1 MRALDDK
8 APPRLACAI
17 VQARMCSERLPGK
30 TLLELSGKPV
40 LAHVLDRLKSC
51 KTLDCVAVATSIN
64 PADDAIVSL
73 CNELSV
79 RCERGSEDDVLKR
92 YISAASAIGA
102 DIVVRVTGDNP
113 LIDPDIVDSLVDAM
127 RQDPDS
133 EYCYA
138 VNSPLGSS
146 CEAVSL
152 AALKHVQDV
161 CDRPD
166 HREHVTLLI
175 RERPDL
181 FRVKEL
187 RSELGTPDLRL
198 TLDTHDDFQ
207 MLSAVFRDL
216 YRPGQLL
223 AVREVIDYL
232 SSHEDVVR
240 VNKQVRQRRPGSPVV

>member
-1 MRALDDK
+1 MQECDEDS
-8 APPRLACAI
+8 PPGLACAI

-30 TLLELSGKPV
+30 TLLELAGKPV
-40 LAHVLDRLKSC
+40 LAHVIDRLKAC
-51 KTLDCVAVATSIN
+51 KTLDCVAVATSRN

-73 CNELSV
+73 CNRLSV

-113 LIDPDIVDSLVDAM
+113 LVDPDIVDCLVDAM
-127 RQDPDS
+127 RRDPDLQF
-133 EYCYA
+133 CYA
-138 VNSPLGSS
+138 ANSPLGTS

-152 AALKHVQDV
+152 AALRHVQEI

-166 HREHVTLLI
+166 HREHVTLFI
-175 RERPDL
+175 REHPDR
-181 FRVKEL
+181 FRLKEL
-187 RSELGTPDLRL
+187 RSELGRPDVRL
-198 TLDTHDDFQ
+198 TLDTHEDFQ
-207 MLSAVFRDL
+207 VLSAVFHEL

-223 AVREVIDYL
+223 AVQDVIDYL

-240 VNKQVRQRRPGSPVV
+240 VNKQVQQRRPGSPVV